1 MSPLQLLL
9 GQPALSD
16 FRLSQLLPKI
26 QAKAPRAKSLK
37 AHWVYLVRAAA
48 QGETGSTP
56 AGRADSAASAAER
69 LFKILSAS
77 GPADPPNGGGG
88 SDPELSLWVVPRKGT
103 RSPWSTKATDILHS
117 CGLTQIDRVER
128 GIRFDLGIHTQDAQV
143 IQSVAELLHDRMTES
158 FFVGPPPTDFLEP
171 RHAVGLNVIALGA
184 DQAAATAALRQ
195 ANTAL
200 GLALSEDEIDYLV
213 NAYRDLGRS
222 PTDVEL
228 LMFAQANSEH
238 CRHKI
243 FNADFT
249 VDGVAQPESLFK
261 MIRHTHAV
269 TPQNT
274 VMAYADN
281 AAILHAANATR
292 LRPASGQPSAY
303 VQTPETVHTVLKAET
318 HNHPTAI
325 SPFPGAAT
333 GSGGEIR
340 DEGAT
345 GRGAEPRAGL
355 TGFTVSALDFSDT
368 PHQPSRLASALRIM
382 IEGPIGA
389 AAFNNE
395 FGRPNILGYF
405 RSFEMTINNRRWGYH
420 KPIMLAG
427 GVGIISSDQTEKRG
441 IPVGSLLIQL
451 GGPGMRIGM
460 GGGAASSIDSGA
472 NQESLDFDS
481 VQRGNPE
488 MQRRAQEVI
497 DACAALGAANP
508 ILSIHDVGAGG
519 LSNAFPELVHGA
531 GRGAD
536 FDLSQVPLDESG
548 LSPAEIWCNESQ
560 ERYVLAIAPH
570 DLAAFEAICL
580 RERCPFGVVG
590 VATDEDRLRV
600 TDPKTSDGPAP
611 VNMPLSVLLGK
622 TPKMHRD
629 VSRETITAPEIDL
642 TVRSLEE
649 IAAQVLAHPTV
660 ASKQFLIT
668 IGDRTVGGMT
678 ARDQMVGPWQ
688 TPVADVAVTLW
699 DFNGLGG
706 QAMALGERTPLAV
719 VNAAAA
725 SRMALGE
732 ALTNL
737 MAAPVASLDQIKLSA
752 NWMAACGEP
761 GQDAALFDAVHALA
775 KEICPALTLSIPVGK
790 DSLSMR
796 TVWQDAEGQ
805 QRVTSPV
812 SLNLTAVAP
821 VADARQTW
829 TPLLR
834 TDSGESV
841 LVLIDLAQ
849 GKSRLA
855 GSIMAQ
861 VLGSFGDQ
869 VPDAPKPEVLAQFFH
884 AMAELHQTDLV
895 LAYHDRSDGGL
906 FAALCEMAFAAR
918 CGLSINIDLLTID
931 PVAADWGDFKIRPD
945 QVAVQRDELTLKA
958 LFNEELGVVVQVR
971 RDQRSQ
977 LMDALRRHGLSQHS
991 HEIGTLNTRDS
1002 IEIYRDAKC
1011 IYQQPRKALQ
1021 KIWSQVSTQIAA
1033 RRDHPDC
1040 VAEEATAIDSTLLPV
1055 VRLPSAFV
1063 AKWQAS
1069 RAASAASVASFASL
1083 AAATPSTSPAS
1094 GASATPAAAAPA
1106 RAALKRRPRVA
1117 ILREQ
1122 GVNGQVEMAAAFDK
1136 AGFEAWDV
1144 HMSDLLAGRVQLQ
1157 EFSGLAACGGF
1168 SFGDVLG
1175 AGQGW
1180 AKSILF
1186 HEGLK
1191 QQFAEFFADPARFAL
1206 GVCNGCQMMSG
1217 LKEIIPGA
1225 QDWPTFLRNR
1235 SEQFEARLSRVEIL
1249 PSSSI
1254 LFQGLEGAILPV
1266 VVSHGEGRAW
1276 FEPGSDSTQAHG
1288 VMRYVD
1294 DAGAATE
1301 RYPHN
1306 PNGSGNGL
1314 TGFTNADGRITLM
1327 MPHPER
1333 VVRNIQLS
1341 WRPPEWDDAGD
1352 ESPWL
1357 ELFRNA
1363 RRWTAVT

>member
-26 QAKAPRAKSLK
+26 QAKAPHAKSLS
-37 AHWVYLVRAAA
+37 AHWVYLVRAADAACSAPHA
-48 QGETGSTP
+48 QPWAEAASPEHEKLLKILAADGLLGPGDGLADGS
-56 AGRADSAASAAER
+56 ADSRA
-69 LFKILSAS
+69 
-77 GPADPPNGGGG
+77 NGRSNGRSDLG
-88 SDPELSLWVVPRKGT
+88 SDPADSRGGSRQSVAGVRLWVVPRKGT

-128 GIRFDLGIHTQDAQV
+128 GIRFEVGVETSDASL
-143 IQSVAELLHDRMTES
+143 IQRVADLLHDRMTES
-158 FFVGPPPTDFLEP
+158 IFVGELPGDLLEP
-171 RHAVGLNVIALGA
+171 REAVPLKVIDLGA
-184 DQAAATAALRQ
+184 DQASAVAALGA
-195 ANTAL
+195 ANMSL
-200 GLALSEDEIDYLV
+200 GLALSQDEIDYLV
-213 NAYRDLGRS
+213 AAYQGLGRS

-261 MIRHTHAV
+261 MVRHTHAV

-281 AAILHAANATR
+281 AAILHAATATR

-303 VQTPETVHTVLKAET
+303 AQAQETVHTVLKAET

-355 TGFTVSALDFSDT
+355 TGFTVSALDFSGKS
-368 PHQPSRLASALRIM
+368 HQPSRLASALRIM

-405 RSFEMTINNRRWGYH
+405 RSFEMTINGRRWGYH

-427 GVGIISSDQTEKRG
+427 GVGIISSDQTDKLG

-460 GGGAASSIDSGA
+460 GGGAASSIDSGS

-497 DACAALGAANP
+497 DACAALGSANP

-536 FDLSQVPLDESG
+536 FALASVPLDESG

-560 ERYVLAIAPH
+560 ERYVLAIVPA
-570 DLAAFEAICL
+570 DLDAFEAICQ
-580 RERCPFGVVG
+580 RERCPFAVVG

-600 TDPKTSDGPAP
+600 TSQPTAVD
-611 VNMPLSVLLGK
+611 MPLSVLLGK

-629 VSRETITAPEIDL
+629 VRREAMTLSEIDL
-642 TVRSLEE
+642 TEHSLEE
-649 IAAQVLAHPTV
+649 VAAQVLAHPTV

-699 DFNGLGG
+699 DLNGLGG
-706 QAMALGERTPLAV
+706 QAMALGERTPLAI

-737 MAAPVASLDQIKLSA
+737 MAASVASLDQIKLSA

-775 KEICPALTLSIPVGK
+775 KEICPALQLSIPVGK

-796 TVWQDAEGQ
+796 TVWQDDSGQ

-821 VADARQTW
+821 VADARKTW

-834 TDSGESV
+834 TDAGDTV

-849 GKSRLA
+849 GQVRLA

-861 VLGSFGDQ
+861 TLGTFGDQ
-869 VPDAPKPEVLAQFFH
+869 VPDVADPAVLGRFFE
-884 AMAELHQTDLV
+884 AMVELHETDLV

-906 FAALCEMAFAAR
+906 FAALCEMAFASR

-931 PVAADWGDFKIRPD
+931 PVAADWGDFKIRPE

-971 RDQRSQ
+971 RDQRSR
-977 LMDALRRHGLSQHS
+977 LMDVLRSHGLSQHS
-991 HEIGTLNTRDS
+991 HEIGTINSRDA

-1011 IYQQPRKALQ
+1011 VYQQPRKSLQ

-1033 RRDHPDC
+1033 LRDHPDC
-1040 VAEEATAIDSTLLPV
+1040 VAEEALSVDSTTLPL
-1055 VRLPSAFV
+1055 VRLPSGFSTLR
-1063 AKWQAS
+1063 QAN
-1069 RAASAASVASFASL
+1069 L
-1083 AAATPSTSPAS
+1083 AAM
-1094 GASATPAAAAPA
+1094 GA
-1106 RAALKRRPRVA
+1106 RAPLLKGRPKVA

-1122 GVNGQVEMAAAFDK
+1122 GVNGHVEMAAAFDR

-1144 HMSDLLAGRVQLQ
+1144 HMSDLLAGRVRLL
-1157 EFSGLAACGGF
+1157 EFAGLAACGGF

-1186 HEGLK
+1186 HAGLK
-1191 QQFAEFFADPARFAL
+1191 QQFSEFFADPERFAL
-1206 GVCNGCQMMSG
+1206 GICNGCQMMSG

-1225 QDWPTFLRNR
+1225 DDWPSFLRNR
-1235 SEQFEARLSRVEIL
+1235 SEQFEARLARVEIL
-1249 PSSSI
+1249 PSPSI
-1254 LFQGLEGAILPV
+1254 FMQGLEGAILPV
-1266 VVSHGEGRAW
+1266 VVSHGEGRAD
-1276 FEPGSDSTQAHG
+1276 FAPGSNSAQVHG

-1294 DAGAATE
+1294 ETGAATE

-1306 PNGSGNGL
+1306 PNGSEKGL
-1314 TGFTNADGRITLM
+1314 TGFTNTDGRVTLM

-1333 VVRNIQLS
+1333 VVRNIQMS
-1341 WRPPEWDDAGD
+1341 WRPSEWDEAGD
-1352 ESPWL
+1352 DSPWI

-1363 RRWTAVT
+1363 RRWSDLT